1 VDNNTYGMDHAQ
13 SADSSFE
20 QDDEY
25 ISQFVLNQ
33 KVTEDTDKTRKEE
46 ERKKSEPESKDHQPD
61 ILKKVPVKDQ
71 YVRLEKDGG
80 MNVAQ

>member
-1 VDNNTYGMDHAQ
+1 MVIIDSFSVDNNTYGMDHAQ
-13 SADSSFE
+13 SADNSFE

-46 ERKKSEPESKDHQPD
+46 ERKKSEPEDD
-61 ILKKVPVKDQ
+61 KK
-71 YVRLEKDGG
+71 GG
-80 MNVAQ
+80 HDK